1 MTIGAERPRIEA
13 ILFDKD
19 GTLVDFDA
27 SWGPVNRR
35 VAERLARGDLRLAH
49 RLLEAAGHDPETDRV
64 LPGSL
69 FAMGDSISL
78 ARAWAA
84 FLPGQPDV
92 LRLSREID
100 RMFVSFGAGA
110 ARPVCDLP
118 VLFGELRA
126 AGIRLG
132 IATNDSAAG
141 AEALVDQCGLH
152 GYLDFV
158 AGYDSGHGAKPGP
171 GMLTAFSAVIGRP
184 ASAVAVVGD
193 SLHDVALA
201 RSGGAGLAVVVKG
214 GARIDPT
221 VAAAAD
227 LVLERL
233 EDVTGLVARHAAG

>member
-78 ARAWAA
+78 ARTWSP
-84 FLPGQPDV
+84 FLPGQPDA

-110 ARPVCDLP
+110 AQPVCDLP
-118 VLFGELRA
+118 ALFGALRA
-126 AGIRLG
+126 GGLRLG

-141 AEALVDQCGLH
+141 AEALVAQCGLH
-152 GYLDFV
+152 AHLDFV

-171 GMLTAFSAVIGRP
+171 GMLTAFAATIGRP
-184 ASAVAVVGD
+184 ASVVAVVGD

-201 RSGGAGLAVVVKG
+201 RAGGAGLAVVVKG

-227 LVLERL
+227 LVLDRL
-233 EDVTGLVARHAAG
+233 EDVTGLVPKLAAG